1 MHVLL
6 RRPTICPFTGADFC
20 LHFYWTIISTPYHEH
35 LYKFDQFG
43 CIYISWWLQSLG
55 YVIPLRFF
63 SSAVTIL
70 GLQLVSWEETWK
82 LQKNRQFSYSG
93 RLFLASV
100 VFVCSRFVQAAKRKI
115 SYFHR
120 SFYIYSL
127 EFWSKEELS
136 LLHLLIPSF
145 FWGSWN
151 GISKWKNARQLS
163 IFVLSS

>member
-1 MHVLL
+1 M
-6 RRPTICPFTGADFC
+6 
-20 LHFYWTIISTPYHEH
+20 
-35 LYKFDQFG
+35 
-43 CIYISWWLQSLG
+43 
-55 YVIPLRFF
+55 IPLRFF

-82 LQKNRQFSYSG
+82 LPKNRQFSYSG

-115 SYFHR
+115 SYFHH

-136 LLHLLIPSF
+136 LLHLLIPSLF
-145 FWGSWN
+145 
-151 GISKWKNARQLS
+151 
-163 IFVLSS
+163 